1 MTVRAMAADNLRERS
16 WCGRTGM
23 LALLVL
29 LALVVVHS
37 QRVSR
42 GMAERA
48 TGSELS
54 GREDPGDERRRQVIL
69 EGLLRRID
77 DSQRRIEQALGGLD
91 VASRA
96 LETERAGF
104 QAELEARD
112 FRLRSSLADV
122 AAVKALA
129 RENAVR
135 LGDIGPE
142 TELSSERGKRLMI
155 QPTVQLRGNGTVGS
169 AVVVYSGPFAED
181 ASPER
186 HCNLALTAF
195 HVVAEVLGNRLD
207 REIDAVKL
215 FFPGTDQEA
224 GALTARLIAYD
235 KAKDIALL
243 SLGTEMRLPGLA
255 HLQDDA
261 LLGELDIFSQAC
273 AVGCPLGSN
282 PVATMGQITAVD
294 KEVDGEKFWMINA
307 PTYFGNSGGG
317 VYSVP
322 DCNLIGIFSMI
333 YTYGKAK
340 PRLVPHMGLFLP
352 LGTIRRWLDNEG
364 LGFVHE
370 GSPVPAKAWKK
381 MGYSP
386 QNKLPGEEK
395 SG

>member
-1 MTVRAMAADNLRERS
+1 MAADNLRERS
-16 WCGRTGM
+16 RYGRTRM

-42 GMAERA
+42 GVAERA
-48 TGSELS
+48 TEHL
-54 GREDPGDERRRQVIL
+54 EDSRQEHRRQVIL

-77 DSQRRIEQALGGLD
+77 ESQRRIEQRMGDLD
-91 VASRA
+91 IASRVLA
-96 LETERAGF
+96 AERADF
-104 QAELEARD
+104 QAELDARD
-112 FRLRSSLADV
+112 SRLRSSLADV
-122 AAVKALA
+122 AAVKTLA

-135 LGDIGPE
+135 LGTAGQQ
-142 TELSSERGKRLMI
+142 TEIPSERGKRLMI

-169 AVVVYSGPFAED
+169 AVVVYSGPFAEG

-186 HCNLALTAF
+186 YCNLALTAF
-195 HVVAEVLGNRLD
+195 HVVAEVLGNRLE

-215 FFPGTDQEA
+215 FSPGADQET
-224 GALTARLIAYD
+224 GVLTARLIAYD

-243 SLGTEMRLPGLA
+243 SLGTEIRLPGCA

-294 KEVDGEKFWMINA
+294 KEVDGETFWMINA

-381 MGYSP
+381 MGYNP
-386 QNKLPGEEK
+386 QTRLPEEEK
-395 SG
+395 NG